1 MEAELQTDTL
11 GTTLGYVKPESPLD
25 TPADTCRG
33 GGQDCWRDTEEVK
46 AKALENRQADMIR
59 QLKAKTSSDT
69 LGNKEAKTLVD
80 MLVERQAEVEA
91 ETVGY
96 TLGNVQAQNF
106 SILWLKG

>member
-1 MEAELQTDTL
+1 MEAELEADTL

-25 TPADTCRG
+25 TAADFCRGGG

-46 AKALENRQADMIR
+46 AKALANRQADKIR

-80 MLVERQAEVEA
+80 MLVEQQA
-91 ETVGY
+91 
-96 TLGNVQAQNF
+96 
-106 SILWLKG
+106 